1 MPYFGYRR
9 FDICREITYIMHDFL
24 NNFFGWPTLILLLIP
39 IVILVR
45 IFVYTSRWSIFK
57 MSIVSISGTLLISS
71 WLFYSSII
79 TGTNLGGEWGRA
91 LGQRLAENFGDTAS
105 FYLLSVGMVI
115 WIITACMDLIVSG
128 ARYFINKPYI
138 REIVVEVQKEIEDE
152 EKKKDKKKV
161 NTPKPKKSPDKKEP
175 EELKSLQEYDDLGY
189 FKSPTPALLNSRT
202 DEIRKV
208 SPAEIQNNISIIR
221 ETLADHHVQVA
232 DIKAIS
238 GPTVTL
244 YKVYPA
250 KGVKV
255 AAIRNLHED
264 IAVAL
269 GSGTIRAHTLTDSV
283 GLEVPNIS
291 RSLVPIKTLVSSPEF
306 KESTAELPIA
316 IGSTIEGKTKV
327 FDLAKAPH
335 LLVAGSTN
343 QGKSV
348 GLNVI
353 AASLLYAKRP
363 SELKMVFIDPKGTE
377 FTPYRNLYRHYLAVT
392 TTADSEEDEIERS
405 IAIKEKDADEVLK
418 ALCLE
423 MKERYELLRQAGSC
437 PNIKTY
443 NQKFLDKKLRPDKG
457 HRYLPYI
464 VAVIDEYAQLTL
476 VTSGKPEARNV
487 SRSITSSIISLAQ
500 MGRAAGIHMII
511 ATQTPRKDVIS
522 GMIKANFP
530 TMISFKVANSTE
542 SQVVLDN
549 MGAEKLIGNGDMLFS
564 QNANMERIQCGYIGP
579 EEINA
584 LTKSIEAQKGA
595 QKSYSTPY
603 YLPEVKDE
611 EKESED
617 GGIVDMKKIDP
628 NFADAARLVVS
639 SGRASTSYLQTQ
651 MGMGFARSARVMS
664 QLEAAGIVGP
674 QNSSK
679 NREVLVNTF
688 EELDAILKTF
698 LKK

>member
-1 MPYFGYRR
+1 MNS
-9 FDICREITYIMHDFL
+9 FL
-24 NNFFGWPTLILLLIP
+24 NNFFGWPTLILVLIP

-45 IFVYTSRWSIFK
+45 IFVKTSRWSILK
-57 MSIVSISGTLLISS
+57 MVCIALSGTLLLSS
-71 WLFYSSII
+71 WLFYASLI
-79 TGTNLGGEWGRA
+79 TGSNLGGEWGRVVA
-91 LGQRLAENFGDTAS
+91 QRMAENMGDSVT
-105 FYLLSVGMVI
+105 FYLLSVGIII

-138 REIVVEVQKEIEDE
+138 REIVVEVQKELEDE
-152 EKKKDKKKV
+152 EKEKQKQKSQA
-161 NTPKPKKSPDKKEP
+161 PKPKKQSEKKGP

-189 FKSPTPALLNSRT
+189 FKSPTPALLSSRT

-208 SPAEIQNNISIIR
+208 SPTEIQNNINTIR

-283 GLEVPNIS
+283 GLEVPNMT
-291 RSLVPIKTLVSSPEF
+291 RSLVPIKSLVSSPEF
-306 KESTAELPIA
+306 KESKAELPIA

-363 SELKMVFIDPKGTE
+363 SELKMIFIDPKGTE

-405 IAIKEKDADEVLK
+405 IAVKEKDADEVLK

-464 VAVIDEYAQLTL
+464 VAIIDEYAQLTL

-487 SRSITSSIISLAQ
+487 SRSITTSIISLAQ

-584 LTKSIEAQKGA
+584 LTKSIEVQKGA

-611 EKESED
+611 ESDSEE
-617 GGIVDMKKIDP
+617 GLVDMKKIDP
-628 NFADAARLVVS
+628 NFADAARLVVT

-679 NREVLVNTF
+679 NREVLVHSF
-688 EELDAILKTF
+688 AELDEILKLY
-698 LKK
+698 LK

>member
-1 MPYFGYRR
+1 MT
-9 FDICREITYIMHDFL
+9 EFL
-24 NNFFGWPTLILLLIP
+24 YNYFGWPTLILLLIP
-39 IVILVR
+39 VAILVR
-45 IFVYTSRWSIFK
+45 IFVRTSRWSILK
-57 MSIVSISGTLLISS
+57 VVGITALGTLISS
-71 WLFYSSII
+71 AWLFYASII
-79 TGTNLGGEWGRA
+79 TNINLGGEWGKA
-91 LGQRLAENFGDTAS
+91 VGQWLAEVIGDSSA
-105 FYLLSVGMVI
+105 FYLLSVGLFI
-115 WIITACMDLIVSG
+115 WIILASLDLIISG

-138 REIVVEVQKEIEDE
+138 REIIVEVEKEIEAE
-152 EKKKDKKKV
+152 PKPVKDKK
-161 NTPKPKKSPDKKEP
+161 PKQKEPKKPQAKEP

-189 FKSPTPALLNSRT
+189 FKSPTAAILSART
-202 DEIRKV
+202 NEIRKV
-208 SPAEIQNNISIIR
+208 SPAEIQKNIDIIR

-250 KGVKV
+250 KGVQV

-269 GSGTIRAHTLTDSV
+269 ESGTIRAHTLTDSV
-283 GLEVPNIS
+283 GLEVPNIT
-291 RSLVPIKTLVSSPEF
+291 RSLVPIKSLVSSPEF
-306 KESTAELPIA
+306 KESKAELPIA
-316 IGSTIEGKTKV
+316 VGSTIDGKTKV

-363 SELKMVFIDPKGTE
+363 SELKMIFIDPKGTE
-377 FTPYRNLYRHYLAVT
+377 FTPYKDLYRHYLAVT
-392 TTADSEEDEIERS
+392 TTAANEEDEIDRS
-405 IAIKEKDADEVLK
+405 IPIQPKDADEVLR
-418 ALCLE
+418 ALCAE

-457 HRYLPYI
+457 HRFLPYI

-476 VTSGKPEARNV
+476 VTSGKPEVRNV
-487 SRSITSSIISLAQ
+487 SRSITASIISLAQ

-549 MGAEKLIGNGDMLFS
+549 VGAEKLIGNGDMLFS
-564 QNANMERIQCGYIGP
+564 QNANIERVQCGYIGP
-579 EEINA
+579 EEIKV
-584 LTKSIEAQKGA
+584 LTETIGGQRGTQKC
-595 QKSYSTPY
+595 YSTPY
-603 YLPEVKDE
+603 YLPEVKNEDVDG
-611 EKESED
+611 ED
-617 GGIVDMKKIDP
+617 GGMVDMKKIDP
-628 NFADAARLVVS
+628 NFADAARLIVT

-674 QNSSK
+674 QDPRSK
-679 NREVLVNTF
+679 NREVLIKTF
-688 EELDAILKTF
+688 AELDEILKKY
-698 LKK
+698 LK

>member
-1 MPYFGYRR
+1 MT
-9 FDICREITYIMHDFL
+9 EFL

-39 IVILVR
+39 VVILVR
-45 IFVYTSRWSIFK
+45 LIVRTSRWSIIK
-57 MSIVSISGTLLISS
+57 MSIVAISGTLILSS
-71 WLFYSSII
+71 WLFYASLI
-79 TGTNLGGEWGRA
+79 TENNLGGEWGRA
-91 LGQRLAENFGDTAS
+91 MGQRMAENFGDGAA
-105 FYLLSVGMVI
+105 FYMLSVGLIV
-115 WIITACMDLIVSG
+115 WIITAFMDLIISG
-128 ARYFINKPYI
+128 VRYFINKPYI
-138 REIVVEVQKEIEDE
+138 REIVVEVQKELEDE
-152 EKKKDKKKV
+152 EKEKKKV
-161 NTPKPKKSPDKKEP
+161 TSPKPKKPAEKKEP
-175 EELKSLQEYDDLGY
+175 DELKSLQEYDELGY
-189 FKSPTPALLNSRT
+189 FKSPTPALLCSRT
-202 DEIRKV
+202 DEIKKV
-208 SPAEIQNNISIIR
+208 SAAEIQNNINTIR

-264 IAVAL
+264 VAVAL
-269 GSGTIRAHTLTDSV
+269 GSGAIRAHTLTDSV
-283 GLEVPNIS
+283 GLEVPNKT
-291 RSLVPIKTLVSSPEF
+291 RSLVPIKSLVSSAEF
-306 KESTAELPIA
+306 KESKAELPIA
-316 IGSTIEGKTKV
+316 IGSTIEGTTKV

-363 SELKMVFIDPKGTE
+363 SELKMIFIDPKGTE

-405 IAIKEKDADEVLK
+405 IAVKEKDADEVLK

-464 VAVIDEYAQLTL
+464 VAIIDEYAQLTL

-487 SRSITSSIISLAQ
+487 SRSITTSIISLAQ

-584 LTKSIEAQKGA
+584 LTKSIEVQKGA

-611 EKESED
+611 ESDSEE
-617 GGIVDMKKIDP
+617 GLVDMKKIDP
-628 NFADAARLVVS
+628 NFADAARLVVT

-679 NREVLVNTF
+679 NREVLVHSF
-688 EELDAILKTF
+688 AELDEILKRY
-698 LKK
+698 LK

>member
-1 MPYFGYRR
+1 M
-9 FDICREITYIMHDFL
+9 I
-24 NNFFGWPTLILLLIP
+24 
-39 IVILVR
+39 
-45 IFVYTSRWSIFK
+45 
-57 MSIVSISGTLLISS
+57 
-71 WLFYSSII
+71 
-79 TGTNLGGEWGRA
+79 
-91 LGQRLAENFGDTAS
+91 
-105 FYLLSVGMVI
+105 
-115 WIITACMDLIVSG
+115 
-128 ARYFINKPYI
+128 
-138 REIVVEVQKEIEDE
+138 
-152 EKKKDKKKV
+152 
-161 NTPKPKKSPDKKEP
+161 
-175 EELKSLQEYDDLGY
+175 
-189 FKSPTPALLNSRT
+189 
-202 DEIRKV
+202 
-208 SPAEIQNNISIIR
+208 
-221 ETLADHHVQVA
+221 
-232 DIKAIS
+232 
-238 GPTVTL
+238 
-244 YKVYPA
+244 
-250 KGVKV
+250 
-255 AAIRNLHED
+255 
-264 IAVAL
+264 
-269 GSGTIRAHTLTDSV
+269 
-283 GLEVPNIS
+283 
-291 RSLVPIKTLVSSPEF
+291 
-306 KESTAELPIA
+306 
-316 IGSTIEGKTKV
+316 
-327 FDLAKAPH
+327 
-335 LLVAGSTN
+335 
-343 QGKSV
+343 
-348 GLNVI
+348 
-353 AASLLYAKRP
+353 
-363 SELKMVFIDPKGTE
+363 FIDPKGTE

-392 TTADSEEDEIERS
+392 TTADSEEDEIDRS
-405 IAIKEKDADEVLK
+405 IAVKEKDADEVLK

-423 MKERYELLRQAGSC
+423 MKDRYELLRQAGSC

-457 HRYLPYI
+457 HRFLPYI
-464 VAVIDEYAQLTL
+464 VAIIDEYAQLTL

>member
-1 MPYFGYRR
+1 M
-9 FDICREITYIMHDFL
+9 TQFL

-45 IFVYTSRWSIFK
+45 IFIRTSRWSILK
-57 MSIVSISGTLLISS
+57 MSCIAISGTLLLSS
-71 WLFYSSII
+71 WLFYASLI
-79 TGTNLGGEWGRA
+79 TGNNLGGEWGRF
-91 LGQRLAENFGDTAS
+91 LGQRMAENLGDGTT
-105 FYLLSVGMVI
+105 FYLISAGLII

-138 REIVVEVQKEIEDE
+138 REIVVEVQKELEDE
-152 EKKKDKKKV
+152 EKEKKEKKAKSTQLKREGDKKAR
-161 NTPKPKKSPDKKEP
+161 EI
-175 EELKSLQEYDDLGY
+175 LKTLHTYDDLSE
-189 FKSPTPALLNSRT
+189 FKSPAPSILNNRS

-208 SPAEIQNNISIIR
+208 SPSEIQNNIDVIR
-221 ETLADHHVQVA
+221 ETLTDHHVQVA

-238 GPTVTL
+238 GPTITL

-269 GSGTIRAHTLTDSV
+269 GSGAIRAHTLTDSV
-283 GLEVPNIS
+283 GLEVPNRT
-291 RSLVPIKTLVSSPEF
+291 RSLVPIKSLVSSQEF
-306 KESTAELPIA
+306 KESKAELPIA

-327 FDLAKAPH
+327 FDLTKAPH

-363 SELKMVFIDPKGTE
+363 SELKMIFIDPKGTE

-405 IAIKEKDADEVLK
+405 IAVKEKDADEVLK

-423 MKERYELLRQAGSC
+423 MKERNELLRQAGSC

-457 HRYLPYI
+457 HRFLPYI
-464 VAVIDEYAQLTL
+464 VAIIDEYAQLTL

-549 MGAEKLIGNGDMLFS
+549 IGAEKLIGNGDMLFS

-584 LTKSIEAQKGA
+584 LTKSIEVQKGA
-595 QKSYSTPY
+595 QKCYSTPY

-611 EKESED
+611 ENDSED
-617 GGIVDMKKIDP
+617 GGLVDMKKIDP
-628 NFADAARLVVS
+628 NFADAARLVVT

-674 QNSSK
+674 QDARSK
-679 NREVLVNTF
+679 NREVLVKSF
-688 EELDAILKTF
+688 AELDEILKKY
-698 LKK
+698 LK

>member
-1 MPYFGYRR
+1 MT
-9 FDICREITYIMHDFL
+9 EFL
-24 NNFFGWPTLILLLIP
+24 YNYFGWPTLILLLIP
-39 IVILVR
+39 VAILVR
-45 IFVYTSRWSIFK
+45 IFVRTSRWSILK
-57 MSIVSISGTLLISS
+57 VVGITALGTLISS
-71 WLFYSSII
+71 AWLFYASII
-79 TGTNLGGEWGRA
+79 TNINLGGEWGKA
-91 LGQRLAENFGDTAS
+91 VGQWLAEVIGDSSA
-105 FYLLSVGMVI
+105 FYLLSAGLFI
-115 WIITACMDLIVSG
+115 WIILASLDLIISG

-138 REIVVEVQKEIEDE
+138 REIIVEVEKEIEAE
-152 EKKKDKKKV
+152 PKPVKDKK
-161 NTPKPKKSPDKKEP
+161 PKQKEPKKPQAKEP

-189 FKSPTPALLNSRT
+189 FKSPTAAILSART
-202 DEIRKV
+202 NEIRKV
-208 SPAEIQNNISIIR
+208 SPAEIQKNIDIIR

-269 GSGTIRAHTLTDSV
+269 ESGTIRAHTLTDSV
-283 GLEVPNIS
+283 GLEVPNIT
-291 RSLVPIKTLVSSPEF
+291 RSLVPIKSLVSSPEF
-306 KESTAELPIA
+306 KESKAELPIA
-316 IGSTIEGKTKV
+316 IGSTIDGKTKV
-327 FDLAKAPH
+327 FDLTKAPH

-363 SELKMVFIDPKGTE
+363 SELKMIFIDPKGTE
-377 FTPYRNLYRHYLAVT
+377 FTPYKDLYRHYLAVT
-392 TTADSEEDEIERS
+392 TTAANEEDEIDRS
-405 IAIKEKDADEVLK
+405 IPIQPKDADEVLR
-418 ALCLE
+418 ALCAE

-457 HRYLPYI
+457 HRFLPYI

-476 VTSGKPEARNV
+476 VTSGKPEVRNV
-487 SRSITSSIISLAQ
+487 SRSITASIISLAQ

-549 MGAEKLIGNGDMLFS
+549 VGAEKLIGNGDMLFS
-564 QNANMERIQCGYIGP
+564 QNANIERIQCGYIGP
-579 EEINA
+579 EEIKV
-584 LTKSIEAQKGA
+584 LTETIGGQRGA
-595 QKSYSTPY
+595 QKCYNTPY
-603 YLPEVKDE
+603 YLPEVKNEDGDG
-611 EKESED
+611 ED
-617 GGIVDMKKIDP
+617 GGMVDMKKIDP
-628 NFADAARLVVS
+628 NFADAARLIVT

-674 QNSSK
+674 QDPRSK
-679 NREVLVNTF
+679 NREVLIKTF
-688 EELDAILKTF
+688 AELDEILKKY
-698 LKK
+698 LK

>member
-1 MPYFGYRR
+1 MT
-9 FDICREITYIMHDFL
+9 EFL

-39 IVILVR
+39 VVILVR
-45 IFVYTSRWSIFK
+45 LIVRTSRWSIIK
-57 MSIVSISGTLLISS
+57 MSIVAISGTLILSS
-71 WLFYSSII
+71 WLFYASLI
-79 TGTNLGGEWGRA
+79 TENNLGGEWGRA
-91 LGQRLAENFGDTAS
+91 MGQRMAENFGDGAA
-105 FYLLSVGMVI
+105 FYMLSVGLIV
-115 WIITACMDLIVSG
+115 WIITAFMDLIISG
-128 ARYFINKPYI
+128 VRYFINKPYI
-138 REIVVEVQKEIEDE
+138 REIVVEVQKELEDE
-152 EKKKDKKKV
+152 EKEKKKV
-161 NTPKPKKSPDKKEP
+161 TSPKPKKPAEKKEP
-175 EELKSLQEYDDLGY
+175 DELKSLQEYDELGY
-189 FKSPTPALLNSRT
+189 FKSPTPALLCSRT
-202 DEIRKV
+202 DEIKKV
-208 SPAEIQNNISIIR
+208 SAAEIQNNINIIR
-221 ETLADHHVQVA
+221 ETLTDHHVQVA

-264 IAVAL
+264 VAVAL
-269 GSGTIRAHTLTDSV
+269 GSGAIRAHTLTDSV
-283 GLEVPNIS
+283 GLEVPNKT
-291 RSLVPIKTLVSSPEF
+291 RSLVPIKSLVSSAEF
-306 KESTAELPIA
+306 KESKAELPIA
-316 IGSTIEGKTKV
+316 IGSTIEGTTKV

-363 SELKMVFIDPKGTE
+363 SELKMIFIDPKGTE

-405 IAIKEKDADEVLK
+405 IAVKEKDADEVLK

-464 VAVIDEYAQLTL
+464 VAIIDEYAQLTL

-487 SRSITSSIISLAQ
+487 SRSITTSIISLAQ

-584 LTKSIEAQKGA
+584 LTKSIEVQKGA

-611 EKESED
+611 ESDSEE
-617 GGIVDMKKIDP
+617 GLVDMKKIDP
-628 NFADAARLVVS
+628 NFADAARLVVT

-679 NREVLVNTF
+679 NREVLVHSF
-688 EELDAILKTF
+688 AELDEILKRY
-698 LKK
+698 LK

>member
-1 MPYFGYRR
+1 MNS
-9 FDICREITYIMHDFL
+9 FL
-24 NNFFGWPTLILLLIP
+24 NNFFGWPTLILVLIP

-45 IFVYTSRWSIFK
+45 IFVKTSRWSILK
-57 MSIVSISGTLLISS
+57 MVCIALSGTLLLSS
-71 WLFYSSII
+71 WLFYASLI
-79 TGTNLGGEWGRA
+79 TGSNLGGEWGRVVA
-91 LGQRLAENFGDTAS
+91 QRMAENMGDSVT
-105 FYLLSVGMVI
+105 FYLLSVGIII

-138 REIVVEVQKEIEDE
+138 REIVVEVQKELEDE
-152 EKKKDKKKV
+152 EKEKQKQKSQA
-161 NTPKPKKSPDKKEP
+161 PKPKKQSEKKGP

-189 FKSPTPALLNSRT
+189 FKSPTPALLSSRT

-208 SPAEIQNNISIIR
+208 SPTEIQNNINTIR

-283 GLEVPNIS
+283 GLEVPNMT
-291 RSLVPIKTLVSSPEF
+291 RSLVPIKSLVSSPEF
-306 KESTAELPIA
+306 KESKAELPIA

-363 SELKMVFIDPKGTE
+363 SELKMIFIDPKGTE

-405 IAIKEKDADEVLK
+405 IAVKEKDADDVLK

-464 VAVIDEYAQLTL
+464 VAIIDEYAQLTL

-487 SRSITSSIISLAQ
+487 SRSITTSIISLAQ

-549 MGAEKLIGNGDMLFS
+549 MGAEKLIGNGDMLIS

-584 LTKSIEAQKGA
+584 LTKSIEVQKGA

-611 EKESED
+611 ESDSEE
-617 GGIVDMKKIDP
+617 GLVDMKKIDP
-628 NFADAARLVVS
+628 NFADAARLVVT

-679 NREVLVNTF
+679 NREVLVHSF
-688 EELDAILKTF
+688 AELDEILKRY
-698 LKK
+698 LK

>member
-1 MPYFGYRR
+1 
-9 FDICREITYIMHDFL
+9 
-24 NNFFGWPTLILLLIP
+24 
-39 IVILVR
+39 
-45 IFVYTSRWSIFK
+45 
-57 MSIVSISGTLLISS
+57 MSIVAISGTLILSS
-71 WLFYSSII
+71 WLFYASLI
-79 TGTNLGGEWGRA
+79 TENNLGGEWGRA
-91 LGQRLAENFGDTAS
+91 MGQRMAENFGDGAA
-105 FYLLSVGMVI
+105 FYMLSVGLIV
-115 WIITACMDLIVSG
+115 WIITAFMDLIISG
-128 ARYFINKPYI
+128 VRYFINKPYI
-138 REIVVEVQKEIEDE
+138 REIVVEVQKELEDE
-152 EKKKDKKKV
+152 EKEKKKV
-161 NTPKPKKSPDKKEP
+161 TSPKPKKPAEKKEP
-175 EELKSLQEYDDLGY
+175 DELKSLQEYDELGD
-189 FKSPTPALLNSRT
+189 FKSPTPALLCSRT
-202 DEIRKV
+202 DEIKKV
-208 SPAEIQNNISIIR
+208 SAAEIQNNINIIR
-221 ETLADHHVQVA
+221 ETLTDHHVQVA

-264 IAVAL
+264 VAVAL
-269 GSGTIRAHTLTDSV
+269 GSGAIRAHTLTDSV
-283 GLEVPNIS
+283 GLEVPNKT
-291 RSLVPIKTLVSSPEF
+291 RSLVPIKSLVSSAEF
-306 KESTAELPIA
+306 KESKAELPIA
-316 IGSTIEGKTKV
+316 IGSTIEGTTKV

-363 SELKMVFIDPKGTE
+363 SELKMIFIDPKGTE

-405 IAIKEKDADEVLK
+405 IAVKEKDADEVLK

-464 VAVIDEYAQLTL
+464 VAIIDEYAQLTL

-487 SRSITSSIISLAQ
+487 SRSITTSIISLAQ

-584 LTKSIEAQKGA
+584 LTKSIEVQKGA

-611 EKESED
+611 ESDSEE
-617 GGIVDMKKIDP
+617 GLVDMKKIDP
-628 NFADAARLVVS
+628 NFADAARLVVT

-679 NREVLVNTF
+679 NREVLVHSF
-688 EELDAILKTF
+688 AELDEILKRY
-698 LKK
+698 LK

>member
-1 MPYFGYRR
+1 MN
-9 FDICREITYIMHDFL
+9 EFL

-39 IVILVR
+39 VVILVR
-45 IFVYTSRWSIFK
+45 IFVRTSRWSILK
-57 MSIVSISGTLLISS
+57 VSGVAVFGTLISS
-71 WLFYSSII
+71 AWLFYASLI
-79 TGTNLGGEWGRA
+79 TGINLGGEWGKA
-91 LGQRLAENFGDTAS
+91 VGQWLADKVGDSWA
-105 FYLLSVGMVI
+105 FYLLSTGMLVWFI
-115 WIITACMDLIVSG
+115 AASLDFIISG

-138 REIVVEVQKEIEDE
+138 REIIVEVEKEVEVEPKPVKKTTPKQKEP
-152 EKKKDKKKV
+152 KKV
-161 NTPKPKKSPDKKEP
+161 AAKDPG
-175 EELKSLQEYDDLGY
+175 ELKSLQEYDDLGY
-189 FKSPTPALLNSRT
+189 FKSPTPALLSSRT
-202 DEIRKV
+202 EDIRKV
-208 SPAEIQNNISIIR
+208 SPSEIQKNIETIR

-269 GSGTIRAHTLTDSV
+269 ESGTIRAHTLTDSV
-283 GLEVPNIS
+283 GLEVPNIT
-291 RSLVPIKTLVSSPEF
+291 RSLVPIRQLVSSSEF
-306 KESTAELPIA
+306 KESKAELPIA
-316 IGSTIEGKTKV
+316 IGSTIDGKTKV

-363 SELKMVFIDPKGTE
+363 SELKMIFIDPKGTE
-377 FTPYRNLYRHYLAVT
+377 FTPYKNLYRHYLAVT
-392 TTADSEEDEIERS
+392 TTAASEEDEIERS
-405 IAIKEKDADEVLK
+405 IPIEPKDADEVLR
-418 ALCLE
+418 ALCAE

-437 PNIKTY
+437 PNIKIY
-443 NQKFLDKKLRPDKG
+443 NQKFLDKKLRPDHG
-457 HRYLPYI
+457 HRFLPYI

-476 VTSGKPEARNV
+476 VTSGKPEIRNV
-487 SRSITSSIISLAQ
+487 SRSITASIISLAQ

-549 MGAEKLIGNGDMLFS
+549 TGAEKLIGNGDMLFS
-564 QNANMERIQCGYIGP
+564 QNANIERIQCGYIGP

-584 LTKSIEAQKGA
+584 LTRSIEIQKGA
-595 QKSYSTPY
+595 QKCYSTPY

-611 EKESED
+611 ENSDD
-617 GGIVDMKKIDP
+617 GTVVDMKKIDP
-628 NFADAARLVVS
+628 KFEEAARLVVS
-639 SGRASTSYLQTQ
+639 TGRASTSYLQTQ

-679 NREVLVNTF
+679 NREVLVENF
-688 EELDAILKTF
+688 SELDEIISKYLK
-698 LKK
+698 

>member
-1 MPYFGYRR
+1 MN
-9 FDICREITYIMHDFL
+9 EFL

-39 IVILVR
+39 VVILVR
-45 IFVYTSRWSIFK
+45 IFVRTSRWSILK
-57 MSIVSISGTLLISS
+57 VSGVAVFGTLVSS
-71 WLFYSSII
+71 AWLFYASLI
-79 TGTNLGGEWGRA
+79 TGINLGGEWGKA
-91 LGQRLAENFGDTAS
+91 VGQCLADKVGDSWA
-105 FYLLSVGMVI
+105 FYLLSTGLLVWFI
-115 WIITACMDLIVSG
+115 AASLDFIISG

-138 REIVVEVQKEIEDE
+138 REIIVEVEKEVEVEPKPVKKTTPKQKEP
-152 EKKKDKKKV
+152 KRVAAKD
-161 NTPKPKKSPDKKEP
+161 PG
-175 EELKSLQEYDDLGY
+175 ELKSLQEYDDLGY
-189 FKSPTPALLNSRT
+189 FKSPTPALLSSRT
-202 DEIRKV
+202 EDIRKV
-208 SPAEIQNNISIIR
+208 SPSEIQKNIETIR

-269 GSGTIRAHTLTDSV
+269 ESGTIRAHTLTDSV
-283 GLEVPNIS
+283 GLEVPNIT
-291 RSLVPIKTLVSSPEF
+291 RSLVPIRQLVSSSEF
-306 KESTAELPIA
+306 KESKAELPIA
-316 IGSTIEGKTKV
+316 IGSTIDGKTKV

-363 SELKMVFIDPKGTE
+363 SELKMIFIDPKGTE
-377 FTPYRNLYRHYLAVT
+377 FTPYKNLYRHYLAVT
-392 TTADSEEDEIERS
+392 TTAASEEDEIERS
-405 IAIKEKDADEVLK
+405 IPIEPKDADELLR
-418 ALCLE
+418 ALCAE

-443 NQKFLDKKLRPDKG
+443 NQKFLDKKLRPDHG
-457 HRYLPYI
+457 HRFLPYI

-476 VTSGKPEARNV
+476 VTSGKPEIRNV
-487 SRSITSSIISLAQ
+487 SRSITASIISLAQ

-549 MGAEKLIGNGDMLFS
+549 TGAEKLIGNGDMLFS
-564 QNANMERIQCGYIGP
+564 QNANIERIQCGYIGP
-579 EEINA
+579 EEI
-584 LTKSIEAQKGA
+584 KSMTDAIGGQKGA
-595 QKSYSTPY
+595 QKCYSTPY

-611 EKESED
+611 ESSDD
-617 GGIVDMKKIDP
+617 GTAVDMKNVDP
-628 NFADAARLVVS
+628 KFEEAARLVVS
-639 SGRASTSYLQTQ
+639 TGRASTSYLQTQ

-679 NREVLVNTF
+679 NREVLVENF
-688 EELDAILKTF
+688 SELDEIISKYLK
-698 LKK
+698 

>member
-1 MPYFGYRR
+1 MNS
-9 FDICREITYIMHDFL
+9 FL
-24 NNFFGWPTLILLLIP
+24 NNFFGWSTLILVLIP

-45 IFVYTSRWSIFK
+45 IFVKTSRWSILK
-57 MSIVSISGTLLISS
+57 MVCIALSGTLLLSS
-71 WLFYSSII
+71 WLFYASLI
-79 TGTNLGGEWGRA
+79 TGSNLGGEWGRVVA
-91 LGQRLAENFGDTAS
+91 QRMAENMGDSVT
-105 FYLLSVGMVI
+105 FYLLSVGIII

-138 REIVVEVQKEIEDE
+138 REIVVEVQKELEDE
-152 EKKKDKKKV
+152 EKEKQKPKSQA
-161 NTPKPKKSPDKKEP
+161 PKPKKQPEKKDP

-189 FKSPTPALLNSRT
+189 FKSPTPALLSSRT

-208 SPAEIQNNISIIR
+208 SPTEIQNNINTIR

-283 GLEVPNIS
+283 GLEVPNMT
-291 RSLVPIKTLVSSPEF
+291 RSLVPIKSLVSSPEF
-306 KESTAELPIA
+306 KESKAELPIA

-363 SELKMVFIDPKGTE
+363 SELKMIFIDPKGTE

-405 IAIKEKDADEVLK
+405 IAVKEKDADEVLK

-464 VAVIDEYAQLTL
+464 VAIIDEYAQLTL

-487 SRSITSSIISLAQ
+487 SRSITTSIISLAQ

-584 LTKSIEAQKGA
+584 LTKSIEVQKGA

-611 EKESED
+611 ESDSEE
-617 GGIVDMKKIDP
+617 GLVDMKKIDP
-628 NFADAARLVVS
+628 NFADAARLVVT

-679 NREVLVNTF
+679 NREVLVHSF
-688 EELDAILKTF
+688 AELDEILKRY
-698 LKK
+698 LK

>member
-1 MPYFGYRR
+1 
-9 FDICREITYIMHDFL
+9 
-24 NNFFGWPTLILLLIP
+24 LII
-39 IVILVR
+39 
-45 IFVYTSRWSIFK
+45 
-57 MSIVSISGTLLISS
+57 
-71 WLFYSSII
+71 
-79 TGTNLGGEWGRA
+79 
-91 LGQRLAENFGDTAS
+91 
-105 FYLLSVGMVI
+105 
-115 WIITACMDLIVSG
+115 SG
-128 ARYFINKPYI
+128 ARYFIHKPYI
-138 REIVVEVQKEIEDE
+138 REIIVEVEKEVEVEPKPVKKTTPKQKEP
-152 EKKKDKKKV
+152 KKV
-161 NTPKPKKSPDKKEP
+161 AAKDPG
-175 EELKSLQEYDDLGY
+175 ELKSLQEYDDLGY
-189 FKSPTPALLNSRT
+189 FKSPTPALLSSRT
-202 DEIRKV
+202 EDIRKV
-208 SPAEIQNNISIIR
+208 SPSEIQKNIETIR

-269 GSGTIRAHTLTDSV
+269 ESGTIRAHTLTDSV
-283 GLEVPNIS
+283 GLEVPNIT
-291 RSLVPIKTLVSSPEF
+291 RSLVPIRQLVSSSEF
-306 KESTAELPIA
+306 KESKAELPIA
-316 IGSTIEGKTKV
+316 IGSTIDGKTKV

-363 SELKMVFIDPKGTE
+363 SELKMIFIDPKGTE
-377 FTPYRNLYRHYLAVT
+377 FTPYKNLYRHYLAVT
-392 TTADSEEDEIERS
+392 TTAASEEDEIERS
-405 IAIKEKDADEVLK
+405 IPIEPKDADEVLR
-418 ALCLE
+418 ALCAE

-443 NQKFLDKKLRPDKG
+443 NQKFLDKKLRPDHG
-457 HRYLPYI
+457 HRFLPYI

-476 VTSGKPEARNV
+476 VTSGKPEIRNV
-487 SRSITSSIISLAQ
+487 SRSITASIISLAQ

-549 MGAEKLIGNGDMLFS
+549 TGAEKLIGNGDMLFS
-564 QNANMERIQCGYIGP
+564 QNANIERIQCGYIGP
-579 EEINA
+579 EEI
-584 LTKSIEAQKGA
+584 KSMTDAIGGQKGA
-595 QKSYSTPY
+595 QKCYSTPY

-611 EKESED
+611 ESSDD
-617 GGIVDMKKIDP
+617 GAVVDMKKVDP
-628 NFADAARLVVS
+628 KFEEAARLVVS
-639 SGRASTSYLQTQ
+639 TRRASTSYLQTQ

-674 QNSSK
+674 QDMRSK
-679 NREVLVNTF
+679 NREVLVQNYS
-688 EELDAILKTF
+688 ELDEIISKYLK
-698 LKK
+698 

>member
-1 MPYFGYRR
+1 ML
-9 FDICREITYIMHDFL
+9 DTL
-24 NNFFGWPTLILLLIP
+24 FGWPTLILVLIP
-39 IVILVR
+39 LVILVR
-45 IFVYTSRWSIFK
+45 IFIRTSRWSILK
-57 MSIVSISGTLLISS
+57 ICLVAITGTLILSA
-71 WLFYSSII
+71 WLFYASLI
-79 TGTNLGGEWGRA
+79 TNVNLGGEWGREV
-91 LGQRLAENFGDTAS
+91 GQWMAEKVGDATA
-105 FYLLSVGMVI
+105 FYLLSFGLLA
-115 WIITACMDLIVSG
+115 WIILATMDLIISG

-138 REIVVEVQKEIEDE
+138 REIIVEVEKEVEAE
-152 EKKKDKKKV
+152 PKPVKEKK
-161 NTPKPKKSPDKKEP
+161 PKQREPKKPQAKDP
-175 EELKSLQEYDDLGY
+175 EELKSLQEYDDLAY
-189 FKSPTPALLNSRT
+189 FKSPTPAILSSRT
-202 DEIRKV
+202 NEIRKV
-208 SPAEIQNNISIIR
+208 SQAEIQKNIDIIR
-221 ETLADHHVQVA
+221 ETLADHHVLVA

-269 GSGTIRAHTLTDSV
+269 ESGTIRAHTLTDSV
-283 GLEVPNIS
+283 GLEVPNIT
-291 RSLVPIKTLVSSPEF
+291 RSLVPVRSLVSSPEF
-306 KESTAELPIA
+306 KESKAELPIA
-316 IGSTIEGKTKV
+316 IGSTIDGKTKV

-377 FTPYRNLYRHYLAVT
+377 FTPYKELYRHYLAVS
-392 TTADSEEDEIERS
+392 TTAASEEDEIENS
-405 IAIKEKDADEVLK
+405 IPVKPKDADLVLR
-418 ALCLE
+418 ALCEE

-457 HRYLPYI
+457 HRFLPYI

-487 SRSITSSIISLAQ
+487 SRSITASIISLAQ

-549 MGAEKLIGNGDMLFS
+549 TGAEKLIGNGDMLFS
-564 QNANMERIQCGYIGP
+564 QNANIERIQCGYIGP
-579 EEINA
+579 EEIKS
-584 LTKSIEAQKGA
+584 LTESISAQRGA
-595 QKSYSTPY
+595 QKSYSIPY
-603 YLPEVKDE
+603 YLPEVKEDE
-611 EKESED
+611 NESDD
-617 GGIVDMKKIDP
+617 GGMVDMKKIDP
-628 NFADAARLVVS
+628 KFEEAARLVVS
-639 SGRASTSYLQTQ
+639 TGRASTSYLQTQ
-651 MGMGFARSARVMS
+651 IGMGFARSARVMS

-679 NREVLVNTF
+679 NREVLVQTF
-688 EELDAILKTF
+688 SELDEIIAAYNKG
-698 LKK
+698 

>member
-1 MPYFGYRR
+1 MN
-9 FDICREITYIMHDFL
+9 EFL
-24 NNFFGWPTLILLLIP
+24 NSFFGWPTLILLLIP
-39 IVILVR
+39 VAILVR
-45 IFVYTSRWSIFK
+45 IFVRTSRWSILK
-57 MSIVSISGTLLISS
+57 VIGITTLGTLISS
-71 WLFYSSII
+71 AWLFYASLI
-79 TGTNLGGEWGRA
+79 TNINLGGEWGKA
-91 LGQRLAENFGDTAS
+91 VGQWLADVIDDSSA
-105 FYLLSVGMVI
+105 FYLLSAGLLIWVI
-115 WIITACMDLIVSG
+115 LASLDLIISG

-138 REIVVEVQKEIEDE
+138 REIIVEVEKEIEVE
-152 EKKKDKKKV
+152 PKPVKDKK
-161 NTPKPKKSPDKKEP
+161 PKQKEPKKPQAKEP

-189 FKSPTPALLNSRT
+189 FKSPTAAVLNART
-202 DEIRKV
+202 NEIRKV
-208 SPAEIQNNISIIR
+208 SPAEIQKNIEIIR

-269 GSGTIRAHTLTDSV
+269 ESGTIRAHTLTDSV
-283 GLEVPNIS
+283 GLEVPNIT
-291 RSLVPIKTLVSSPEF
+291 RSLVPIKSLVSSPEF
-306 KESTAELPIA
+306 KESKAELPIA
-316 IGSTIEGKTKV
+316 IGSTIDGKTKV
-327 FDLAKAPH
+327 FDLTKAPH

-363 SELKMVFIDPKGTE
+363 SELKMIFIDPKGTE
-377 FTPYRNLYRHYLAVT
+377 FTPYKNLYRHYLAVT
-392 TTADSEEDEIERS
+392 TTAASEEDEIDRS
-405 IAIKEKDADEVLK
+405 IPIQPKDADEVLR
-418 ALCLE
+418 ALCAE

-457 HRYLPYI
+457 HRFLPYI

-476 VTSGKPEARNV
+476 VTSGKPEVRNV
-487 SRSITSSIISLAQ
+487 SRSITASIISLAQ
-500 MGRAAGIHMII
+500 MGRAAGIHLII

-549 MGAEKLIGNGDMLFS
+549 VGAEKLIGNGDMLFS
-564 QNANMERIQCGYIGP
+564 QNANIERIQCGYIGP
-579 EEINA
+579 EEIKV
-584 LTKSIEAQKGA
+584 LTETIGGQRGA
-595 QKSYSTPY
+595 QKCYSTPY

-611 EKESED
+611 ENGSDD
-617 GGIVDMKKIDP
+617 GGIVDMKKLDP
-628 NFADAARLVVS
+628 KFEDAARMIVTT
-639 SGRASTSYLQTQ
+639 GRASTSYLQTTL
-651 MGMGFARSARVMS
+651 GMGFARSARVMS

-674 QNSSK
+674 QDPRSK
-679 NREVLVNTF
+679 NREVLVQTLV
-688 EELDAILKTF
+688 ELDEIIKRF
-698 LKK
+698 RNQ

>member
-1 MPYFGYRR
+1 MNQ
-9 FDICREITYIMHDFL
+9 FL
-24 NNFFGWPTLILLLIP
+24 NNFFGWPTLILALIP

-45 IFVYTSRWSIFK
+45 TFVPTSRWSILK
-57 MSIVSISGTLLISS
+57 MVCIALSGTLLLSS
-71 WLFYSSII
+71 WLFYASLI
-79 TGTNLGGEWGRA
+79 TGNNLGGEWGRIVA
-91 LGQRLAENFGDTAS
+91 QRMAENMGDATTY
-105 FYLLSVGMVI
+105 YLLSVGIVI

-138 REIVVEVQKEIEDE
+138 REIVVEIQKEIADE
-152 EKKKDKKKV
+152 EKEKKK
-161 NTPKPKKSPDKKEP
+161 PKTVKQKEAKGKDDP
-175 EELKSLQEYDDLGY
+175 GELKSLQEYDELGY
-189 FKSPTPALLNSRT
+189 FKSPTPAILSSRT

-208 SPAEIQNNISIIR
+208 SPAEIQNNIDIIHD
-221 ETLADHHVQVA
+221 TLADHHIQVA

-269 GSGTIRAHTLTDSV
+269 GSGKIRAHTLTDSV
-283 GLEVPNIS
+283 GLEVPNRT
-291 RSLVPIKTLVSSPEF
+291 RSLVPIKALVSSQEF

-327 FDLAKAPH
+327 FDLTKAPH

-363 SELKMVFIDPKGTE
+363 SELKMIFIDPKGTE

-405 IAIKEKDADEVLK
+405 IAVKEKDADEVLK

-443 NQKFLDKKLRPDKG
+443 NQKFLDKRMRPDKG

-464 VAVIDEYAQLTL
+464 VAIIDEYAQLTL
-476 VTSGKPEARNV
+476 VTGKPEARNI
-487 SRSITSSIISLAQ
+487 SRSITTSIISLAQ

-584 LTKSIEAQKGA
+584 LTKSIESQKGA
-595 QKSYSTPY
+595 QKCYSTPY
-603 YLPEVKDE
+603 YLPEVTDDE
-611 EKESED
+611 NGADD
-617 GGIVDMKKIDP
+617 GGAVDMKKIDP
-628 NFADAARLVVS
+628 NFADAARLVVT

-679 NREVLVNTF
+679 NRDVLVNSLV
-688 EELDAILKTF
+688 ELDEILKRY
-698 LKK
+698 LK

>member
-1 MPYFGYRR
+1 MAIFQNK
-9 FDICREITYIMHDFL
+9 DICYMTNWL
-24 NNFFGWPTLILLLIP
+24 NNFFGWSTLILALIP
-39 IVILVR
+39 VAILVR
-45 IFVYTSRWSIFK
+45 IFVRTSRWSIMK
-57 MSIVSISGTLLISS
+57 VSAIAISGVIISS
-71 WLFYSSII
+71 AWLFYSSLI
-79 TGTNLGGEWGRA
+79 TNVNLGGEWGREV
-91 LGQRLAENFGDTAS
+91 GQWLAEKVGDATA
-105 FYLLSVGMVI
+105 FYLLSFGLLA
-115 WIITACMDLIVSG
+115 WIILATMDLIISG

-138 REIVVEVQKEIEDE
+138 REIIVEVEKEVEAE
-152 EKKKDKKKV
+152 PKPVKEKK
-161 NTPKPKKSPDKKEP
+161 PKQREPKKPQAKDP

-189 FKSPTPALLNSRT
+189 FKSPTPAILNSRAN
-202 DEIRKV
+202 EIRKV
-208 SPAEIQNNISIIR
+208 SQAEIQKNIDIIR

-269 GSGTIRAHTLTDSV
+269 ESGTIRAHTLTDSV
-283 GLEVPNIS
+283 GLEVPNIT
-291 RSLVPIKTLVSSPEF
+291 RSLVPVRSLVSSPEF
-306 KESTAELPIA
+306 KESKAELPIA
-316 IGSTIEGKTKV
+316 IGSTIDGKTKV

-377 FTPYRNLYRHYLAVT
+377 FTPYKELYRHYLAVS
-392 TTADSEEDEIERS
+392 TTAASEEDEIDNS
-405 IAIKEKDADEVLK
+405 IPVKPKDADLVLR
-418 ALCLE
+418 ALCEE

-457 HRYLPYI
+457 HRFLPYI

-487 SRSITSSIISLAQ
+487 SRSITASIISLAQ

-549 MGAEKLIGNGDMLFS
+549 VGAEKLIGNGDMLFS
-564 QNANMERIQCGYIGP
+564 QNANIERIQCGYIGP
-579 EEINA
+579 EEIKS
-584 LTKSIEAQKGA
+584 LTESISAQRGA
-595 QKSYSTPY
+595 QKSYSIPY
-603 YLPEVKDE
+603 YLPEVKEDE
-611 EKESED
+611 NESDD
-617 GGIVDMKKIDP
+617 GGMVDMKKIDP
-628 NFADAARLVVS
+628 KFEEAARLVVS
-639 SGRASTSYLQTQ
+639 TGRASTSYLQTQ

-679 NREVLVNTF
+679 NREVLIQTF
-688 EELDAILKTF
+688 AELDAIIAAYNKG
-698 LKK
+698 

>member
-1 MPYFGYRR
+1 MT
-9 FDICREITYIMHDFL
+9 EFL
-24 NNFFGWPTLILLLIP
+24 YNYFGWPTLILLLIP
-39 IVILVR
+39 VAILVR
-45 IFVYTSRWSIFK
+45 IFVRTSRWSILK
-57 MSIVSISGTLLISS
+57 VVGITALGTLISS
-71 WLFYSSII
+71 AWLFYASII
-79 TGTNLGGEWGRA
+79 TNNNLGGEWGKSVA
-91 LGQRLAENFGDTAS
+91 QWLAEVIGDSSA
-105 FYLLSVGMVI
+105 FYLLSAGLFI
-115 WIITACMDLIVSG
+115 WIILASLDLIISG

-138 REIVVEVQKEIEDE
+138 REIIVEVEKEIEAE
-152 EKKKDKKKV
+152 PKPVKDKK
-161 NTPKPKKSPDKKEP
+161 PKQKEPKKPQAKEP

-189 FKSPTPALLNSRT
+189 FKSPTAAILSART
-202 DEIRKV
+202 NEIRKV
-208 SPAEIQNNISIIR
+208 SPAEIQKNIDIIR

-269 GSGTIRAHTLTDSV
+269 ESGTIRAHTLTDSV
-283 GLEVPNIS
+283 GLEVPNIT
-291 RSLVPIKTLVSSPEF
+291 RSLVPIKSLVSSSEF
-306 KESTAELPIA
+306 KESKAELPIA
-316 IGSTIEGKTKV
+316 VGSTIDGKTKV
-327 FDLAKAPH
+327 FDLTKAPH

-363 SELKMVFIDPKGTE
+363 SELKMIFIDPKGTE
-377 FTPYRNLYRHYLAVT
+377 FTAYKNLYRHYLAVT
-392 TTADSEEDEIERS
+392 TTAASEEDEIDRS
-405 IAIKEKDADEVLK
+405 IPIQPKDADEVLR
-418 ALCLE
+418 ALCAE

-457 HRYLPYI
+457 HRFLPYI

-476 VTSGKPEARNV
+476 VTSGKPEVRNV
-487 SRSITSSIISLAQ
+487 SRSITASIISLAQ

-549 MGAEKLIGNGDMLFS
+549 VGAEKLIGNGDMLFS
-564 QNANMERIQCGYIGP
+564 QNANIERIQCGYIGP
-579 EEINA
+579 EEIKV
-584 LTKSIEAQKGA
+584 LTETIGGQRGA
-595 QKSYSTPY
+595 QKCYSTPY
-603 YLPEVKDE
+603 YLPEVKNQDGDG
-611 EKESED
+611 ED
-617 GGIVDMKKIDP
+617 GGMVDMKKIDP
-628 NFADAARLVVS
+628 NFADAARLIVT

-651 MGMGFARSARVMS
+651 MGMGFARSARVIS
-664 QLEAAGIVGP
+664 QLEVAGIVGP
-674 QNSSK
+674 QDPRSK
-679 NREVLVNTF
+679 NREVLIKTF
-688 EELDAILKTF
+688 AELDEILKKY
-698 LKK
+698 LK

>member
-1 MPYFGYRR
+1 MT
-9 FDICREITYIMHDFL
+9 EFL

-39 IVILVR
+39 VVILVR
-45 IFVYTSRWSIFK
+45 LIVRTSRWSIIK
-57 MSIVSISGTLLISS
+57 MSIVAISGTLILSS
-71 WLFYSSII
+71 WLFYASLI
-79 TGTNLGGEWGRA
+79 TGNNLGGDWGRA
-91 LGQRLAENFGDTAS
+91 MGQRMAENFGDGAA
-105 FYLLSVGMVI
+105 FYMLSVGLIV
-115 WIITACMDLIVSG
+115 WIITAFMDLIISG
-128 ARYFINKPYI
+128 VRYFINKPYI
-138 REIVVEVQKEIEDE
+138 REIVVEVQKELEDE
-152 EKKKDKKKV
+152 EKEKKKV
-161 NTPKPKKSPDKKEP
+161 TSPKPKKPAEKKEP
-175 EELKSLQEYDDLGY
+175 DELKSLQEYDELGY
-189 FKSPTPALLNSRT
+189 FKSPTPALLSSRT
-202 DEIRKV
+202 DEIKKV
-208 SPAEIQNNISIIR
+208 SAAEIQNNINIIR
-221 ETLADHHVQVA
+221 ETLTDHHVQVA

-269 GSGTIRAHTLTDSV
+269 GSGAIRAHTLTDSV
-283 GLEVPNIS
+283 GLEVPNKT
-291 RSLVPIKTLVSSPEF
+291 RSLVPIKSLVSSAEF
-306 KESTAELPIA
+306 KESKAELPIA
-316 IGSTIEGKTKV
+316 IGSTIEGTTKV

-363 SELKMVFIDPKGTE
+363 SELKMIFIDPKGTE

-405 IAIKEKDADEVLK
+405 IAVKEKDADEVLK

-464 VAVIDEYAQLTL
+464 VAIIDEYAQLTL

-487 SRSITSSIISLAQ
+487 SRSITTSIISLAQ

-564 QNANMERIQCGYIGP
+564 QNAKMERIQCGYIGP

-584 LTKSIEAQKGA
+584 LTKSIEVQKGA

-611 EKESED
+611 ESDSEE
-617 GGIVDMKKIDP
+617 GLVDMKKIDP
-628 NFADAARLVVS
+628 NFADAARLVVT

-679 NREVLVNTF
+679 NREVLVHSF
-688 EELDAILKTF
+688 AELDEILKRY
-698 LKK
+698 LK

>member
-1 MPYFGYRR
+1 MNS
-9 FDICREITYIMHDFL
+9 FL
-24 NNFFGWPTLILLLIP
+24 NNFFGWSTLILVLIP

-45 IFVYTSRWSIFK
+45 IFVKTSRWSILK
-57 MSIVSISGTLLISS
+57 MVCIALSGTLLLSS
-71 WLFYSSII
+71 WLFYASLI
-79 TGTNLGGEWGRA
+79 TGSNLGGEWGRVVA
-91 LGQRLAENFGDTAS
+91 QRMAENMGDSVT
-105 FYLLSVGMVI
+105 FYLLSVGIII

-138 REIVVEVQKEIEDE
+138 REIVVEVQKELEDE
-152 EKKKDKKKV
+152 EKEKQKQKSQA
-161 NTPKPKKSPDKKEP
+161 PKPKKQPEKKDP

-189 FKSPTPALLNSRT
+189 FKSPTPALLSSRT

-208 SPAEIQNNISIIR
+208 SPTEIQNNINTIR

-283 GLEVPNIS
+283 GLEVPNMT
-291 RSLVPIKTLVSSPEF
+291 RSLVPIKSLVSSPEF
-306 KESTAELPIA
+306 KESKAELPIA

-363 SELKMVFIDPKGTE
+363 SELKMIFIDPKGTE

-405 IAIKEKDADEVLK
+405 IAVKEKDADEVLK

-464 VAVIDEYAQLTL
+464 VAIIDEYAQLTL

-487 SRSITSSIISLAQ
+487 SRSITTSIISLAQ

-584 LTKSIEAQKGA
+584 LTKSIEVQKGA

-611 EKESED
+611 ESDSEE
-617 GGIVDMKKIDP
+617 GLVDMKKIDP
-628 NFADAARLVVS
+628 NFADAARLVVT

-679 NREVLVNTF
+679 NREVLVHSF
-688 EELDAILKTF
+688 AELDEILKRY
-698 LKK
+698 LK

>member
-1 MPYFGYRR
+1 MN
-9 FDICREITYIMHDFL
+9 EFL

-39 IVILVR
+39 VVILVR
-45 IFVYTSRWSIFK
+45 IFVRTSRWSILK
-57 MSIVSISGTLLISS
+57 VSGVAVFGTLVSS
-71 WLFYSSII
+71 AWLFYASLI
-79 TGTNLGGEWGRA
+79 TGINLGGEWGKA
-91 LGQRLAENFGDTAS
+91 VGQWLADKVGDSWA
-105 FYLLSVGMVI
+105 FYLLSTGLLVWFIAASLDVI
-115 WIITACMDLIVSG
+115 ISG

-138 REIVVEVQKEIEDE
+138 REIIVEVEKEVEVDPKPVKKTTPKQKEP
-152 EKKKDKKKV
+152 KKV
-161 NTPKPKKSPDKKEP
+161 AAKDPG
-175 EELKSLQEYDDLGY
+175 ELKSLQEYDDLGY
-189 FKSPTPALLNSRT
+189 FISPTPALLSSRAE
-202 DEIRKV
+202 DIRKV
-208 SPAEIQNNISIIR
+208 SPSEIQKNIETIR

-269 GSGTIRAHTLTDSV
+269 ESGTIRAHTLTDSV
-283 GLEVPNIS
+283 GLEVPNIT
-291 RSLVPIKTLVSSPEF
+291 RSLVPVRQLVSSSEF
-306 KESTAELPIA
+306 KESKAELPIA
-316 IGSTIEGKTKV
+316 IGSTIDGKTKV

-363 SELKMVFIDPKGTE
+363 SELKMIFIDPKGTE
-377 FTPYRNLYRHYLAVT
+377 FTPYKNLYRHYLAVT
-392 TTADSEEDEIERS
+392 TTAASEEDEIERS
-405 IAIKEKDADEVLK
+405 IPIEPKDADEVLR
-418 ALCLE
+418 ALCAE

-443 NQKFLDKKLRPDKG
+443 NQKFLDKKLRPDHG
-457 HRYLPYI
+457 HRFLPYI

-476 VTSGKPEARNV
+476 VTSGKPEIRNV
-487 SRSITSSIISLAQ
+487 SRSITASIISLAQ

-549 MGAEKLIGNGDMLFS
+549 TGAEKLIGNGDMLFS
-564 QNANMERIQCGYIGP
+564 QNANIERIQCGYIGP

-584 LTKSIEAQKGA
+584 LTRSIEIQKGA
-595 QKSYSTPY
+595 QKCYSTPY

-611 EKESED
+611 ESSDD
-617 GGIVDMKKIDP
+617 GTVVDMKKIDP
-628 NFADAARLVVS
+628 KFEEAARLVVS
-639 SGRASTSYLQTQ
+639 TGRASTSYLQTQ

-679 NREVLVNTF
+679 NRDVLVENF
-688 EELDAILKTF
+688 SELDEIISKYLK
-698 LKK
+698 

>member
-1 MPYFGYRR
+1 MN
-9 FDICREITYIMHDFL
+9 EFL
-24 NNFFGWPTLILLLIP
+24 NNFFGWPSMILLLIP
-39 IVILVR
+39 VAILVR
-45 IFVYTSRWSIFK
+45 IFVRTSRWSILK
-57 MSIVSISGTLLISS
+57 VTGIAVSGVLISS
-71 WLFYSSII
+71 AWLFYASLI
-79 TGTNLGGEWGRA
+79 TNVNLGGEWGREV
-91 LGQRLAENFGDTAS
+91 GQWMAEKVGDATA
-105 FYLLSVGMVI
+105 FYLLSFGLLA
-115 WIITACMDLIVSG
+115 WIVLATLDLIISG
-128 ARYFINKPYI
+128 ARFFINKPYI
-138 REIVVEVQKEIEDE
+138 REIIVEVEKEVEAEPKPVKEKKPKQKE
-152 EKKKDKKKV
+152 
-161 NTPKPKKSPDKKEP
+161 PKKPQAKDP

-189 FKSPTPALLNSRT
+189 FKSPTPAILSSRAN
-202 DEIRKV
+202 EIRKV
-208 SPAEIQNNISIIR
+208 SQAEIQKNIDIIR

-269 GSGTIRAHTLTDSV
+269 ESGTIRAHTLTDSV
-283 GLEVPNIS
+283 GLEVPNVT
-291 RSLVPIKTLVSSPEF
+291 RSLVPVRSLVSSPEF
-306 KESTAELPIA
+306 KESKAELPIA
-316 IGSTIEGKTKV
+316 IGSTIDGKTKV

-377 FTPYRNLYRHYLAVT
+377 FTPYKELYRHYLAVS
-392 TTADSEEDEIERS
+392 TTASSEEDEIENS
-405 IAIKEKDADEVLK
+405 IPVKPKDADLVLR
-418 ALCLE
+418 ALCEE
-423 MKERYELLRQAGSC
+423 MKERYELLRMAGSC

-457 HRYLPYI
+457 HRFLPYI

-487 SRSITSSIISLAQ
+487 SRSITASIISLAQ

-549 MGAEKLIGNGDMLFS
+549 TGAEKLIGNGDMLFS
-564 QNANMERIQCGYIGP
+564 QNANIERIQCGYIGP
-579 EEINA
+579 EEIKS
-584 LTKSIEAQKGA
+584 LTESISAQRGA
-595 QKSYSTPY
+595 QKSYSIPY
-603 YLPEVKDE
+603 YLPEVKEDE
-611 EKESED
+611 NESDD
-617 GGIVDMKKIDP
+617 GGMVDMKKIDP
-628 NFADAARLVVS
+628 KFEEAARLVVS
-639 SGRASTSYLQTQ
+639 TGRASTSYLQTQ

-679 NREVLVNTF
+679 NREVLVQTF
-688 EELDAILKTF
+688 AELDEILKRF
-698 LKK
+698 KG

>member
-1 MPYFGYRR
+1 MT
-9 FDICREITYIMHDFL
+9 EFL
-24 NNFFGWPTLILLLIP
+24 HNYFGWPTLILLLIP
-39 IVILVR
+39 VAILVR
-45 IFVYTSRWSIFK
+45 IFVRTSRWSILK
-57 MSIVSISGTLLISS
+57 VVGITALGTLISS
-71 WLFYSSII
+71 AWLFYASII
-79 TGTNLGGEWGRA
+79 TNINLGGEWGKA
-91 LGQRLAENFGDTAS
+91 VAQWLAEVIGDSSA
-105 FYLLSVGMVI
+105 FYLLSAGLFI
-115 WIITACMDLIVSG
+115 WIILASLDLIISG

-138 REIVVEVQKEIEDE
+138 REIIVEVEKEIEAE
-152 EKKKDKKKV
+152 PKPVKDKK
-161 NTPKPKKSPDKKEP
+161 PKQKEPKKPQAKEP

-189 FKSPTPALLNSRT
+189 FKSPTAAILSART
-202 DEIRKV
+202 NEIRKV
-208 SPAEIQNNISIIR
+208 SPAEIQKNIDIIR

-269 GSGTIRAHTLTDSV
+269 ESGTIRAHTLTDSV
-283 GLEVPNIS
+283 GLEVPNIT
-291 RSLVPIKTLVSSPEF
+291 RSLVPIKSLVSSPEF
-306 KESTAELPIA
+306 KESKAELPIA
-316 IGSTIEGKTKV
+316 IGSTIDGKTKV

-363 SELKMVFIDPKGTE
+363 SELKMIFIDPKGTE
-377 FTPYRNLYRHYLAVT
+377 FTPYKDLYRHYLAVT
-392 TTADSEEDEIERS
+392 TTAANEEDEIDRS
-405 IAIKEKDADEVLK
+405 IPIQPKDADEVLR
-418 ALCLE
+418 ALCAE

-457 HRYLPYI
+457 HRFLPYI

-476 VTSGKPEARNV
+476 VTSGKPEVRNV
-487 SRSITSSIISLAQ
+487 SRSITASIISLAQ

-549 MGAEKLIGNGDMLFS
+549 VGAEKLIGNGDMLFS
-564 QNANMERIQCGYIGP
+564 QNANIERVQCGYIGP
-579 EEINA
+579 EEIKV
-584 LTKSIEAQKGA
+584 LTETIGGQRGA
-595 QKSYSTPY
+595 QKCYSTPY
-603 YLPEVKDE
+603 YLPEVKNEDVDG
-611 EKESED
+611 ED
-617 GGIVDMKKIDP
+617 GGMADMKKIDP
-628 NFADAARLVVS
+628 NFADAARLIVT

-674 QNSSK
+674 QDPRSK
-679 NREVLVNTF
+679 NREVLIKTF
-688 EELDAILKTF
+688 AELDEILKKY
-698 LKK
+698 LK

>member
-1 MPYFGYRR
+1 MN
-9 FDICREITYIMHDFL
+9 HFL
-24 NNFFGWPTLILLLIP
+24 NNFFGWPTLILILIP

-45 IFVYTSRWSIFK
+45 VFVRTSRWSILK
-57 MSIVSISGTLLISS
+57 MSLVSISGTILLSS
-71 WLFYSSII
+71 WLFYASII
-79 TGTNLGGEWGRA
+79 TGNNLGGEWGRA
-91 LGQRLAENFGDTAS
+91 MGQRMAENLGDAVT
-105 FYLLSVGMVI
+105 FYLLSAGIIV

-138 REIVVEVQKEIEDE
+138 REIVVEVQKEIDE
-152 EKKKDKKKV
+152 EEKEKKK
-161 NTPKPKKSPDKKEP
+161 KPKTVKPKESKGKEEP
-175 EELKSLQEYDDLGY
+175 GELKSLQEYDDLGY
-189 FKSPTPALLNSRT
+189 FKSPTPAILSSRT

-208 SPAEIQNNISIIR
+208 SPAEIQNNIDIIR
-221 ETLADHHVQVA
+221 ETLADHHIQVS

-244 YKVYPA
+244 YKVFPA

-269 GSGTIRAHTLTDSV
+269 GSGKIRAHTLTDSV
-283 GLEVPNIS
+283 GLEVPNRT
-291 RSLVPIKTLVSSPEF
+291 RSLVPIKTLVSSQEF
-306 KESTAELPIA
+306 KDSTAELPIA

-327 FDLAKAPH
+327 FDLTKAPH

-392 TTADSEEDEIERS
+392 TTADSEEDEINRS
-405 IAIKEKDADEVLK
+405 IAVKEKDADEVLK

-464 VAVIDEYAQLTL
+464 VAIIDEYAQLTL
-476 VTSGKPEARNV
+476 VTGKPEARNI
-487 SRSITSSIISLAQ
+487 SRSITTSIISLAQ

-579 EEINA
+579 EEINT
-584 LTKSIEAQKGA
+584 LTKSIESQKGA
-595 QKSYSTPY
+595 QKCYSTPY
-603 YLPEVKDE
+603 YLPEVKDDE
-611 EKESED
+611 NGADD
-617 GGIVDMKKIDP
+617 GGVVDMKKIDP
-628 NFADAARLVVS
+628 NFADAARLVVT

-679 NREVLVNTF
+679 NRDVLVNSLV
-688 EELDAILKTF
+688 ELDEILKRY
-698 LKK
+698 LK

>member
-1 MPYFGYRR
+1 MNQ
-9 FDICREITYIMHDFL
+9 FL
-24 NNFFGWPTLILLLIP
+24 NNFFGWPTLILALIP

-45 IFVYTSRWSIFK
+45 TFVPTSRWSILK
-57 MSIVSISGTLLISS
+57 MVCIALSGTLLLSS
-71 WLFYSSII
+71 WLFYASLI
-79 TGTNLGGEWGRA
+79 TGNNLGGEWGRIVA
-91 LGQRLAENFGDTAS
+91 QRMAENMGDATTY
-105 FYLLSVGMVI
+105 YLLSVGIVI

-138 REIVVEVQKEIEDE
+138 REIVVEIQKEIADE
-152 EKKKDKKKV
+152 EKEKKK
-161 NTPKPKKSPDKKEP
+161 PKTVKQKEAKGKDDP
-175 EELKSLQEYDDLGY
+175 GELKSLQEYDELGY
-189 FKSPTPALLNSRT
+189 FKSPTPAILSSRT

-208 SPAEIQNNISIIR
+208 SPAEIQNNIDIIHD
-221 ETLADHHVQVA
+221 TLADHHIQVA

-269 GSGTIRAHTLTDSV
+269 GSGKIRAHTLTDSV
-283 GLEVPNIS
+283 GLEVPNRT
-291 RSLVPIKTLVSSPEF
+291 RSLVPIKALVSSQEF

-327 FDLAKAPH
+327 FDLTKAPH

-363 SELKMVFIDPKGTE
+363 SELKMIFIDPKGTE

-405 IAIKEKDADEVLK
+405 IAVKEKDADEVLK

-443 NQKFLDKKLRPDKG
+443 NQKFLDKRMRPDKG

-464 VAVIDEYAQLTL
+464 VAIIDEYAQLTL
-476 VTSGKPEARNV
+476 VTGKPEARNI
-487 SRSITSSIISLAQ
+487 SRSITTSIISLAQ

-584 LTKSIEAQKGA
+584 LTKSIENQKGA
-595 QKSYSTPY
+595 QKCYSTPY
-603 YLPEVKDE
+603 YLPEVTDDE
-611 EKESED
+611 NGADD
-617 GGIVDMKKIDP
+617 GGAVDMKKIDP
-628 NFADAARLVVS
+628 NFADAARLVVT

-679 NREVLVNTF
+679 NRDVLVNSLV
-688 EELDAILKTF
+688 ELDEILKRY
-698 LKK
+698 LK

>member
-1 MPYFGYRR
+1 MNS
-9 FDICREITYIMHDFL
+9 FL
-24 NNFFGWPTLILLLIP
+24 NNFFGWPTVILALIP

-45 IFVYTSRWSIFK
+45 IFVKTSRWSILK
-57 MSIVSISGTLLISS
+57 MVCIALSGTLLLSS
-71 WLFYSSII
+71 WLFYASLI
-79 TGTNLGGEWGRA
+79 TGSNLGGEWGRVVA
-91 LGQRLAENFGDTAS
+91 QRMAENMGDSVT
-105 FYLLSVGMVI
+105 FYLLSVGIII
-115 WIITACMDLIVSG
+115 WIITSCMDLIVSG
-128 ARYFINKPYI
+128 TRYFINKPYI

-152 EKKKDKKKV
+152 GKTKTKTK
-161 NTPKPKKSPDKKEP
+161 TPKPKKPAEKKEP
-175 EELKSLQEYDDLGY
+175 DELKSLQEYDDLGY
-189 FKSPTPALLNSRT
+189 FKSPTPALLNAHA

-208 SPAEIQNNISIIR
+208 SPVEIQKNIDTIR

-269 GSGTIRAHTLTDSV
+269 ESGTIRAHVLTDSV
-283 GLEVPNIS
+283 GLEVPNAT
-291 RSLVPIKTLVSSPEF
+291 RSLVPIKSLVTSPEF
-306 KESTAELPIA
+306 KESKAELPIA
-316 IGSTIEGKTKV
+316 IGSTIDGKTKV
-327 FDLAKAPH
+327 FDLTKAPH

-392 TTADSEEDEIERS
+392 TTAYSEEDEIERS
-405 IAIKEKDADEVLK
+405 IAVKEKDADEVLK

-443 NQKFLDKKLRPDKG
+443 NQKYLDKKLRPDKG
-457 HRYLPYI
+457 HRFMPYI
-464 VAVIDEYAQLTL
+464 VAIIDEYAQLTL

-487 SRSITSSIISLAQ
+487 SRSITTSIISLAQ

-549 MGAEKLIGNGDMLFS
+549 IGAEKLIGNGDMLFS

-579 EEINA
+579 EEIKA
-584 LTKSIEAQKGA
+584 LTEMIESQKGA

-603 YLPEVKDE
+603 YLPEVVDDNDDKA
-611 EKESED
+611 
-617 GGIVDMKKIDP
+617 GGTVDMKKLDE
-628 NFADAARLVVS
+628 NFEEAARVVVS
-639 SGRASTSYLQTQ
+639 TGRASTTYLQTTL
-651 MGMGFARSARVMS
+651 GMGYARSARVMS
-664 QLEAAGIVGP
+664 QLEVAGIVGP
-674 QNSSK
+674 QVGKSK
-679 NREVLVNTF
+679 NREVLVTTF
-688 EELDAILKTF
+688 DELERIIKAFDK
-698 LKK
+698 

>member
-1 MPYFGYRR
+1 MT
-9 FDICREITYIMHDFL
+9 EFL
-24 NNFFGWPTLILLLIP
+24 NNFFGWPTLILVLIP

-45 IFVYTSRWSIFK
+45 IFVKTSRWSILK
-57 MSIVSISGTLLISS
+57 MVCIALSGTLLLSS
-71 WLFYSSII
+71 WLFYASLI
-79 TGTNLGGEWGRA
+79 TDSNLGGEWGRVVA
-91 LGQRLAENFGDTAS
+91 QRMAENMGDSVT
-105 FYLLSVGMVI
+105 FYLLSVGIII
-115 WIITACMDLIVSG
+115 WIITAFMDLIISG
-128 ARYFINKPYI
+128 VRYFINKPYI
-138 REIVVEVQKEIEDE
+138 REIVVEVQKELEDE
-152 EKKKDKKKV
+152 EKEKKKV
-161 NTPKPKKSPDKKEP
+161 TSPKPKKPAEKKEP
-175 EELKSLQEYDDLGY
+175 DELKSLQEYDELGY
-189 FKSPTPALLNSRT
+189 FKSPTPALLCSRT
-202 DEIRKV
+202 DEIKKV
-208 SPAEIQNNISIIR
+208 SAAEIQNNINIIR
-221 ETLADHHVQVA
+221 ETLTDHHVQVA

-269 GSGTIRAHTLTDSV
+269 GSGAIRAHTLTDSV
-283 GLEVPNIS
+283 GLEVPNKT
-291 RSLVPIKTLVSSPEF
+291 RSLVPIKSLVSSAEF
-306 KESTAELPIA
+306 KESKAELPIA
-316 IGSTIEGKTKV
+316 IGSTIEGTTKV

-363 SELKMVFIDPKGTE
+363 SELKMIFIDPKGTE

-405 IAIKEKDADEVLK
+405 IAVKEKDADEVLK

-464 VAVIDEYAQLTL
+464 VAIIDEYAQLTL

-487 SRSITSSIISLAQ
+487 SRSITTSIISLAQ

-611 EKESED
+611 ESDSEE
-617 GGIVDMKKIDP
+617 GLVDMKKIDP
-628 NFADAARLVVS
+628 NFADAARLVVT

-679 NREVLVNTF
+679 NREVLVHSF
-688 EELDAILKTF
+688 AELDEILKRY
-698 LKK
+698 LK